1 MESVVFQDSPL
12 AMYLEGKII
21 HIPPNVTG
29 SLLTFGKGEG
39 EGEFD
44 AENEW
49 AATNTLIE
57 PTSPAEKTSFAPQG
71 RPVGFSKFRRKPPP
85 LLNLEVSRSKG
96 TVARLQESYSVS
108 TLCSFTAVVADKGW
122 LYRVLYIRDSA
133 GPRMRISLNNSDI
146 S

>member
-21 HIPPNVTG
+21 HNPPSVTG
-29 SLLTFGKGEG
+29 SSLTFDKGEG
-39 EGEFD
+39 EVD

-49 AATNTLIE
+49 APTNTPIE
-57 PTSPAEKTSFAPQG
+57 PTSPAETTSFAPQG

-85 LLNLEVSRSKG
+85 LLNLEVPRSKG

-108 TLCSFTAVVADKGW
+108 NQCSFTGVVAEEG
-122 LYRVLYIRDSA
+122 
-133 GPRMRISLNNSDI
+133 
-146 S
+146 